1 MLRRIEQIH
10 ERGIWDGY
18 RWETSLPEF
27 GRLNV
32 FYGPNGSGKSSLSR
46 ALDAA
51 RSEPD
56 GFQTISIAVEDEDGR
71 RRVTNRQDD
80 AVFDRLYVFGDKYVE
95 RSHRFHG
102 GAPSLD
108 AVLTLGERAADAEAK
123 IAALQQELM
132 EKTREAE
139 EAEVA
144 AKKAEASAAK
154 AYERVA
160 QAVVSDLSR
169 IQDYRSRTVYSTR
182 VVKSRYAG
190 SRSGWVTL
198 ADADLASKKALV
210 ASDNR
215 EAIAE
220 TWLSVNVDDDLGRR
234 ANSLLGK
241 SPVTIVLDTLKS
253 NPSASAWVQEGQG
266 LHTHAEDC
274 AFCGQRLPGGRLR
287 DIERHFSDEVS
298 DLQQDLDELHQEL
311 TNLAKEAEATVLALP
326 DRGLLFED
334 LRERYDSALETWQS
348 EIAVLKK
355 YVIALVSRVQ
365 KKRKNVL
372 ASVDAVVEEVPQT
385 NGAAVVAVIATH
397 NERVKKHS
405 ELVAAA
411 AADIEQHHLQTEAEE
426 IDTQVQAHTDEIG
439 REKQTRDRIDKIS
452 EEIAKLE
459 KVDGDPTPSAAV
471 LTREVARLL
480 GRSELVFQARDG
492 KYLVTR
498 DGEPAVN
505 LSVGERSAIALIHF
519 LEVVACHDASTGLPI
534 VVIDDPVSSLDS
546 NIFMGISTYIWTVA
560 VKAET
565 AQMLLLTH
573 NFDLFK
579 QWDVQIQSL
588 HKNGKMKKLFPAKL
602 YELKARH
609 HTAGDRTRRR
619 PVINAWPETPEV
631 RKKIRSSYHHAFI
644 AVAEAKEKLE
654 QSDSL
659 EHRLDAQLLF
669 PNVIRRLLESFLA
682 FKRPEWVGD
691 FTGAMRNAGELL
703 TAFGYEGDAD
713 ALRQQLTRYTHAY
726 SHSES
731 PETDTT
737 INPDEIYSAISS
749 VFVFMN
755 QLDPD
760 HFRGLCA
767 VVGKDASE
775 LVRERTCSVKP
786 QVGYEVS
793 HLA

>member
-10 ERGIWDGY
+10 GHGIWDGY

-27 GRLNV
+27 ERLNL

-56 GFQTISIAVEDEDGR
+56 GFQTISIAVEDEDR
-71 RRVTNRQDD
+71 QRRVTNQQDD

-108 AVLTLGERAADAEAK
+108 AVLTLGERAADAEDK
-123 IAALQQELM
+123 ISELKRELT

-139 EAEVA
+139 EAETA
-144 AKKAEASAAK
+144 AKKADASATK
-154 AYERVA
+154 AYERVSK
-160 QAVVSDLSR
+160 AVVGDLSR
-169 IQDYRSRTVYSTR
+169 VEAYRSRGAYNAR
-182 VVKSRYAG
+182 VVKGRYAG
-190 SRSGWVTL
+190 SQSEWTAL
-198 ADADLASKKALV
+198 ADAALASKKALV
-210 ASDNR
+210 VSDNR
-215 EAIAE
+215 EVIAE
-220 TWLSVNVDDDLGRR
+220 VSLSVKAAHDLRDR
-234 ANSLLGK
+234 AESLLGK
-241 SPVTIVLDTLKS
+241 TPVTIVLDTLKS

-266 LHTHAEDC
+266 LHAHAEDC
-274 AFCGQRLPGGRLR
+274 VFCGQRLPDGRLR
-287 DIERHFSDEVS
+287 DIERHFSDEVA
-298 DLQQDLDELHQEL
+298 DLQQKLEQLHQTL
-311 TNLAKEAEATVLALP
+311 TTLAEEAEAALLTLP

-334 LRERYDSALETWQS
+334 LRERYDSALVTWQG
-348 EIAVLKK
+348 EIAALKK
-355 YVIALVSRVQ
+355 YMIALVSRVQ
-365 KKRKNVL
+365 NKQKNVL
-372 ASVDAVVEEVPQT
+372 ASVDSVVDDVPQA
-385 NGAAVVAVIATH
+385 NGSAVEAVIATH
-397 NERVKKHS
+397 NERVKTHS

-411 AADIEQHHLQTEAEE
+411 AADIEQHHLRAEVE
-426 IDTQVQAHTDEIG
+426 EVDTQIKAHTDKTD
-439 REKQTRDRIDKIS
+439 RAKQARDRIAQINQ
-452 EEIAKLE
+452 EIAKLE

-492 KYLVTR
+492 KYVVTR

-519 LEVVACHDASTGLPI
+519 LEVVACHDASKGFPI

-546 NIFMGISTYIWTVA
+546 NVFMGISTYIWTVA
-560 VKAET
+560 MKDET
-565 AQMLLLTH
+565 AQIVLLTH

-588 HKNGKMKKLFPAKL
+588 HKNGTMRNLYPARL

-609 HTAGDRTRRR
+609 DTAGGRTRRR
-619 PVINAWPETPEV
+619 PVINAWPQTQEV

-644 AVAEAKEKLE
+644 AVADAKEKLE
-654 QSDSL
+654 QNDSL
-659 EHRLDAQLLF
+659 DHRLDAQLLF
-669 PNVIRRLLESFLA
+669 PNVMRRLLESFLA
-682 FKRPEWVGD
+682 FKRPDWVGD
-691 FTGAMRNAGELL
+691 FTTAMRNAGELL
-703 TAFGYEGDAD
+703 ASSGYRGDAD
-713 ALRQQLTRYTHAY
+713 ALRQQLTRYAHAY

-775 LVRERTCSVKP
+775 LLPARTCSVKP